1 MKKLFLFFV
10 LITATAGI
18 SAQNISKEER
28 DAAILTACKYA
39 FEHHMSAVEFGEYG
53 SLLYLEIDDP
63 SKYCNSIE
71 WNEKYQK
78 KYSLSAGDF
87 IALVKKYR
95 EHNGGF
101 IIPKGEN
108 TRYAVTHN
116 YSAAKLKLK
125 PVNTVVGASLIGA
138 SAASYAISASFIS
151 TSKNIKD
158 YRKSMRIA
166 GITCGAGCIIG
177 AIVILSGLH
186 KEYDGSIQVA
196 DNVVVS
202 DLGTGLGVGVRF

>member
-1 MKKLFLFFV
+1 MRKLLLLFALV
-10 LITATAGI
+10 AITASAT
-18 SAQNISKEER
+18 AQNLSKEER
-28 DAAILTACKYA
+28 DTAILAACKYA
-39 FEHHMSAVEFGEYG
+39 LEHNASAVEFGEYG
-53 SLLYLEIDDP
+53 SLLYLEIDNP

-78 KYSLSAGDF
+78 KYGLSAGDF

-95 EHNGGF
+95 ERNGGF
-101 IIPKGEN
+101 IIPRGEN
-108 TRYAVTHN
+108 TRYTTTHN
-116 YSAAKLKLK
+116 HSVAKLKLK
-125 PVNTVVGASLIGA
+125 PVNTVAGASLIGV

-151 TSKNIKD
+151 TSKDIKD

-186 KEYDGSIQVA
+186 KEYDGSIHVA
-196 DNVVVS
+196 DNVVIS
-202 DLGTGLGVGVRF
+202 DYDMGLGVGVRF